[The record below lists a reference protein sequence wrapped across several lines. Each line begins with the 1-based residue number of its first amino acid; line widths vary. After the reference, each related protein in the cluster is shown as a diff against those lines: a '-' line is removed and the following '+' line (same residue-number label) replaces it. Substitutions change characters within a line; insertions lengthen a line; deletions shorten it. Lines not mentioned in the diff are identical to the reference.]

1 MSCCIRKKPLVQP
14 STIRIFLEPCV
25 NLYVLWLA
33 CLDAW
38 LLQCSHALGNRP
50 LLYSATGSHIAAS
63 TWLRCACG
71 ILLWRLS
78 ISFSLVIKKVSCHQ
92 LMEVTSPKLRLLS
105 QRQPISSDCYSC
117 GHKGLDHYLSLQNN
131 YKGQFQHKNFHG
143 VAEVTLTTIM
153 PISFSAK
160 TDLLTI

>member
-1 MSCCIRKKPLVQP
+1 MSCCIRKKPLAQS

-25 NLYVLWLA
+25 NLCILWLA
-33 CLDAW
+33 RLDAW
-38 LLQCSHALGNRP
+38 LLQCSHALENYP
-50 LLYSATGSHIAAS
+50 LLYSATGSHIAAY

-78 ISFSLVIKKVSCHQ
+78 ISFSLVIKNVSCPQ
-92 LMEVTSPKLRLLS
+92 LMGITSPKLRLLS
-105 QRQPISSDCYSC
+105 QRQPISSDCYRC

-131 YKGQFQHKNFHG
+131 YKGQFQHKNFYG

-153 PISFSAK
+153 PISFSAQ
-160 TDLLTI
+160 TDPLTV